1 MTACGARPAG
11 VSLAPGLVAPALL
24 RPAGGEPR
32 PPHPAPP
39 IAVDEMLAKV
49 NIFANNLDK
58 DFSVWAKGYTLEDI
72 QATATAAHILR
83 PEAAFLVGAQ
93 PACPPAQPA

>member
-1 MTACGARPAG
+1 
-11 VSLAPGLVAPALL
+11 
-24 RPAGGEPR
+24 
-32 PPHPAPP
+32 
-39 IAVDEMLAKV
+39 MLAKV
-49 NIFANNLDK
+49 NIFADNLDK

-83 PEAAFLVGAQ
+83 PEAAFLVGRTASL